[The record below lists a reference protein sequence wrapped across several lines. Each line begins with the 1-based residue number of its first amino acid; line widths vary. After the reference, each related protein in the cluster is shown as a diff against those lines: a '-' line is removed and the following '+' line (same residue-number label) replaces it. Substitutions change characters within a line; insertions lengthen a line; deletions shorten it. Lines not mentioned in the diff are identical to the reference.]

1 MVGFVDEA
9 IIEVSSGNG
18 GKGAVSFRREKYVPR
33 GGPDGGDGG
42 CGGDVIFEVKQN
54 LKTLYQLK
62 RQRIFRAKNGSP
74 GSGAQKNGKKGA
86 DVSVTVPPGTLIK
99 NPQTGET
106 LKDLKE
112 PEEKW
117 VFLKGGRGGKGN
129 KHFATSTR
137 RAPKFAQPG
146 EAGCTRQLLVELNL
160 IADVG
165 LVGLPNAGKSTLL
178 SVLTNAHPEI
188 ASYPFTTKIP
198 NLGVLHYAEA
208 EIVIADIPGIIEG
221 ASSGA
226 GLGLQFLKHIN
237 RTRLLLFLID
247 LTDPGYREALPL
259 LVGELRCFSPP
270 LAEKKRIVLGT
281 KIDVLEARD
290 NLSKFVSELEAEPA
304 MGISAATGIGITELK
319 TRISKELGE
328 LP

>member
-1 MVGFVDEA
+1 VVGFVDEA
-9 IIEVSSGNG
+9 IIEVSSGDG
-18 GKGAVSFRREKYVPR
+18 GRGAVSFRREKYVPR

-54 LKTLYQLK
+54 LKTLFHLK
-62 RQRIFRAKNGSP
+62 RQRTFRAKNGSP
-74 GSGAQKNGKKGA
+74 GLGAQRNGKKGE
-86 DVSVTVPPGTLIK
+86 DVCINVPPGTLIK
-99 NPQTGET
+99 NPQTGEI
-106 LKDLKE
+106 LEDLKE
-112 PEEKW
+112 ADQRW

-137 RAPKFAQPG
+137 QAPKFAQPG
-146 EAGCTRQLLVELNL
+146 ESGSTRRLLAELNL

-198 NLGVLHYAEA
+198 NLGVLQHHER
-208 EIVIADIPGIIEG
+208 EIVIADIPGIIDG

-226 GLGLQFLKHIN
+226 GLGIRFLKHIS

-247 LTDPGYREALPL
+247 LTDPGYATAFPL
-259 LVGELRCFSPP
+259 LLAELRCFSSE
-270 LAEKKRIVLGT
+270 LAGKNRIIIGT
-281 KIDVLEARD
+281 KIDVVDAREH
-290 NLSKFVSELEAEPA
+290 LTEFACELRPETVL
-304 MGISAATGIGITELK
+304 GISAVAGTGLLQLK
-319 TRISKELGE
+319 NRILMEVQKLE
-328 LP
+328 